1 MPKFSST
8 LVRNSAFATLALLG
22 MAVASKLL
30 IEIFS
35 FSLKNGYGS
44 YCVLIPIFSAYMIW
58 SRRQHIFAHLCYD
71 LIPGL
76 LIIVFSLGFSAVAL
90 SRTSVNSDSFLTFE
104 LKFFAL
110 LLWLT
115 GVFVLVYG
123 RQAIKRALFPFVLLA
138 LSAPLPPSVADRVI
152 GALQTGSTAAAYS
165 LFSLLGTPVY
175 RDGFLLYVPGVTIEV
190 AKECS
195 GINSSIALIFT
206 LLVVAYETLHT
217 PSRRFILV
225 LLAIPLSFA
234 KNALRIVTLTLLAI
248 HVDPRFLTG
257 SLHHKGGIVFYLIGL
272 AAVYPIWK
280 LLQRS
285 EVRQVSEP
293 SPALRPTANQLGAG
307 IESPESMAISN
318 R

>member
-1 MPKFSST
+1 MRFSST
-8 LVRNSAFATLALLG
+8 VLRNSAFSALALV
-22 MAVASKLL
+22 AVVAASRLL
-30 IEIFS
+30 IEILSFS
-35 FSLKNGYGS
+35 FKNGYGS
-44 YCVLIPIFSAYMIW
+44 YCILIPAFSAYIVW
-58 SRRQHIFAHLCYD
+58 SQRQNIFRETHYD
-71 LIPGL
+71 FVPGL
-76 LIIVFSLGFSAVAL
+76 LMMGVSISVSAVAL
-90 SRTSVNSDSFLTFE
+90 SRTSIDSQSFLTLE
-104 LKFFAL
+104 LKFFSL
-110 LLWLT
+110 LFWIS
-115 GVFVLVYG
+115 GAFVFVYG
-123 RQAIKRALFPFVLLA
+123 RRAMKEALFPFALLA
-138 LSAPLPPSVADRVI
+138 LSVPLPPSVADRAI
-152 GALQTGSTAAAYS
+152 TALQAGSTAAAYS

-206 LLVVAYETLHT
+206 LLVVGYETLHT
-217 PSRRFILV
+217 TSRRLILV

-285 EVRQVSEP
+285 EIRN
-293 SPALRPTANQLGAG
+293 NQPDQTRSTKEGIAG
-307 IESPESMAISN
+307 IESRETVPIPNS
-318 R
+318 